1 MRVLVT
7 GGAGFIGS
15 HVVELLLESGHDVS
29 VVDNLSTGVER
40 NVPSGARL
48 YRVDITSAALAE
60 VMATEEPEVV
70 IHHAAQI
77 DVRRSVEDPA
87 FDAAVNILGSINLL
101 EHARRTGVRK
111 IVYASS
117 AAVYGNPL
125 YVPVDEEHPILAT
138 SPYGA
143 SKYTVEKYL
152 YLYREL
158 YGLDFTVLRYA
169 NVYGP
174 RQDPLGEGGVVAIF
188 THRLAHGLP
197 VTVFGDGEQTRDYVY
212 VGDIARANLLALTA
226 GGGQV
231 VNVGCGR
238 EVSVNQLLRAMLE
251 VTGVRAEVEWAPE
264 RPGEIRRSALANRR
278 AQEALGWR
286 PTLTLHEG
294 LERVY
299 AYEKISL

>member
-15 HVVELLLESGHDVS
+15 HVVERLLEEGHDVS
-29 VVDNLSTGVER
+29 VVDNLSTGDES
-40 NVPSGARL
+40 NVAPGARL
-48 YRVDITSAALAE
+48 YRVDITSPEIGE
-60 VMATEEPEVV
+60 VMAAERPEVV

-77 DVRRSVEDPA
+77 DVRRSVADPI
-87 FDAAVNILGSINLL
+87 FDARVNILGSINLL
-101 EHARRTGVRK
+101 EHARRAGTRK

-125 YVPVDEEHPILAT
+125 YVPVDEDHPILAT

-197 VTVFGDGEQTRDYVY
+197 VTIFGDGEQTRDYVY
-212 VGDIARANLLALTA
+212 VGDVALANVLALTA

-231 VNVGCGR
+231 VNISCSQ
-238 EVSVNQLLRAMLE
+238 EVSVNQLLQAMQE
-251 VTGVRAEVEWAPE
+251 VAGVQAEVEWAPE
-264 RPGEIRRSALANRR
+264 RPGEIRRSALSNRR

-286 PTLTLHEG
+286 PTITLRQG

-299 AYEKISL
+299 AYEKVSA